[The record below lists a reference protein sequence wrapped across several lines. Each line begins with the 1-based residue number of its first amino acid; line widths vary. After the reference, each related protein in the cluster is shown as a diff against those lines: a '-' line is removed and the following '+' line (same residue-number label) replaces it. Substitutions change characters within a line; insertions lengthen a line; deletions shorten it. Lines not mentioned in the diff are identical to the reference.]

1 MRKQIFD
8 TIRAERG
15 KGFITVEV
23 QKIDALLDEL
33 GIAEDSSDDTPAGP
47 APEPEGARN
56 GLDTPDAFF
65 DSVRAARIFGNS
77 LKSDQVSGLET
88 ILGVAK
94 GVNWPLAYTA
104 YALATGCH
112 ETAFTMQ
119 PVREAFWLSEDWRKT
134 HLRYYP
140 YYGRG
145 YVQLTW
151 EENYQ
156 KADDKLNLGGQLIN
170 ELDLAMNPTIA
181 ARIMAQGM
189 VEGWFASDRKGRH
202 TLERHLP
209 ENGPATKAQFTLAR
223 QIINGHDKDDEI
235 AEIALKFQTALQAG
249 GW

>member
-15 KGFITVEV
+15 KGFTAAEV

-33 GIAEDSSDDTPAGP
+33 GIPKDSAVVAPAP
-47 APEPEGARN
+47 PEPEPVTN
-56 GLDTPDAFF
+56 GLDKPQAFF
-65 DSVRAARIFGNS
+65 DSVRASRIFGTA
-77 LKSDQVSGLET
+77 LKADQTKGLET

-94 GVNWPLAYTA
+94 GANWSLAYTA
-104 YALATGCH
+104 YALATATH

-151 EENYQ
+151 EENYK
-156 KADDKLNLGGQLIN
+156 KADDQLGLSGKLMKN
-170 ELDLAMNPTIA
+170 LDLAMDPTIA
-181 ARIMAQGM
+181 AKIMAKGM
-189 VEGWFASDRKGRH
+189 AEGWFAGDRKGRH

-209 ENGPATKAQFTLAR
+209 ENGVATKAEFTLAR

-235 AEIALKFQTALQAG
+235 AEIALKFQKALQAG
-249 GW
+249 EW